1 MLEQDELGFE
11 SMAQLTGLSP
21 LDYAASL
28 FTNFTRLYYTQKDPI
43 NIVSSTPEQP
53 AYFAQVRY
61 SVEARQT
68 LLCVYNTLLPLVTH
82 NEYEALMLRT
92 YYLQA
97 IHLIHHKFG
106 TTQTTDPFYTHL
118 EA

>member
-1 MLEQDELGFE
+1 MQQVFL
-11 SMAQLTGLSP
+11 LT
-21 LDYAASL
+21 SL
-28 FTNFTRLYYTQKDPI
+28 VCIILKKDPI
-43 NIVSSTPEQP
+43 NIVSSSPEQP

-97 IHLIHHKFG
+97 IHLIHNKFG